1 VDDLAVVVIRTSV
14 PECIE
19 KTLQRVIDIPATTV
33 GWIQFDDDFQVTIE
47 WANASRREDRHN
59 LLTEEST
66 PAADERPCSHPP
78 PVMIH

>member
-1 VDDLAVVVIRTSV
+1 VDDLAVVVIGTTL

-19 KTLQRVIDIPATTV
+19 QSFLSVIYIPATTV
-33 GWIQFDDDFQVTIE
+33 GRIQFDEDFQVTIE

-78 PVMIH
+78 PVMVY

>member
-1 VDDLAVVVIRTSV
+1 LAVVVIGTSV
-14 PECIE
+14 PECIK

-47 WANASRREDRHN
+47 WANAARREDRHN
-59 LLTEEST
+59 LLTEESP